1 MQFISPSG
9 ASDGFIESFIH
20 EHNGTAYY
28 GARYYNVQGQF
39 VKEDTFLSR
48 VVS

>member
-1 MQFISPSG
+1 MQFISPTG
-9 ASDGFIESFIH
+9 ESDGFIETFVH

-28 GARYYNVQGQF
+28 GARYYNAQRQF
-39 VKEDTFLSR
+39 VKEDLFLSR